1 MFLDKNKD
9 VVVTL
14 ILEDYVKSPN
24 GLGRVF
30 DASGLRNFMF
40 PVTSMPKNG
49 EDWPTIDEMITKN
62 QRMLVFTSNPQ
73 KEATEGFAFLWKY
86 MVENQCESISIQFFL
101 ETLYFLIY

>member
-1 MFLDKNKD
+1 MYLEKNKD

-24 GLGRVF
+24 GLNRVF

-49 EDWPTIDEMITKN
+49 EDWPTLDDMISKN
-62 QRMLVFTSNPQ
+62 QRLLVFTSDPR
-73 KEATEGFAFLWKY
+73 KEATEGIAFIWRY
-86 MVENQCESISIQFFL
+86 MVENQCECVQTHGL
-101 ETLYFLIY
+101 NRLIHIVV

>member
-1 MFLDKNKD
+1 M
-9 VVVTL
+9 TL

>member
-24 GLGRVF
+24 GLTRVF

-40 PVTSMPKNG
+40 PVSRMPKNG
-49 EDWPTIDEMITKN
+49 EDWPTLDDMICQN
-62 QRMLVFTSNPQ
+62 QRLLVFTSNPQ
-73 KEATEGFAFLWKY
+73 KEASEGIAFMWRY
-86 MVENQCESISIQFFL
+86 MIENQCEFVSKYTNTSYYDKL
-101 ETLYFLIY
+101 L